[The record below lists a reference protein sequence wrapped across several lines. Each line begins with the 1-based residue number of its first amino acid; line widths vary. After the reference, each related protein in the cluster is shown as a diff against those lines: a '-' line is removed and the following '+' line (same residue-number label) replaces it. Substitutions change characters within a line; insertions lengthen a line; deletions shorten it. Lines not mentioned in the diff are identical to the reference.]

1 MPALF
6 YCLKRQKE
14 RKKYIMKTVEGV
26 CEVKTNIG
34 TMPLEDYLDIE
45 AMKLGFDEYED
56 LKNNG
61 YTIESDKE

>member
-1 MPALF
+1 
-6 YCLKRQKE
+6 
-14 RKKYIMKTVEGV
+14 MKTAEGV